1 MEKSTLILIIVALL
15 LSVGIA
21 YYQYYFKVKNR
32 TKINVLLSIIRT
44 LVFFL
49 LFLLLINPSIVR
61 IELINQK
68 PKLSI
73 IVDNSSSIK
82 FFKKDTLVKSIIH
95 DFKTHLKLNKRFNID
110 YYSFGNQFRLNDTLS
125 FNEQPTKIS
134 RPLEKIHK
142 LHKNSNHAIVLLS

>member
-82 FFKKDTLVKSIIH
+82 FFKKT
-95 DFKTHLKLNKRFNID
+95 
-110 YYSFGNQFRLNDTLS
+110 
-125 FNEQPTKIS
+125 P
-134 RPLEKIHK
+134 
-142 LHKNSNHAIVLLS
+142 